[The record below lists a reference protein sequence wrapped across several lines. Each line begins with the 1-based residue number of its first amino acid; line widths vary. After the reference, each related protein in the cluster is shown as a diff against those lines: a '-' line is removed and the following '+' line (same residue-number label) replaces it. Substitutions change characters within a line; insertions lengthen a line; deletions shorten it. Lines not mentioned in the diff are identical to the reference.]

1 MKKFITFVF
10 LLTVFVTLT
19 SCTADAVDQNKDDQS
34 KSASGGDTMI
44 NPIKHR

>member
-19 SCTADAVDQNKDDQS
+19 SCTADAVDQNKDEKVAADG
-34 KSASGGDTMI
+34 GGDTMV
-44 NPIKHR
+44 NPIKH